1 MSEAQAS
8 VDRAE
13 ARSVGTADRLAT
25 AVIAARPD
33 ALLPAVMQERVEQAV
48 QRAAML
54 KQMVGRVLE
63 EGTDYGKVPGNPKP
77 TLLQPGA
84 QQLAFV
90 FGLTQKFSV
99 ETERID
105 YGQDPPFISYTVKC
119 QMISRETGE
128 VMAEGLAACNSLEVR
143 YRYRNEWQNG
153 TKVRVVNQE
162 VADLQNTIL
171 KMASKRANVAATLNA
186 TAASRLFTQDLEDL
200 RGMEEAARDETS
212 AQAQQQ
218 RTQRTAPA
226 SPQPQ
231 TQAAQRLPS
240 ERQVAFLTNLLRRHH
255 ATKRVGDAVLAACTA
270 DAARCRKAI
279 DALNTDDAGA
289 LDRVW
294 ALLGLPAL
302 ATQAPAAQ
310 PQPAA
315 PTAQAAPT
323 DDGDPLDDLIREA
336 EGLAEGAGM
345 DAETRDAYIAR
356 MVDTDAAQAVLE
368 QMREAAVPVP
378 F

>member
-13 ARSVGTADRLAT
+13 ARSVGTADRLDT

-90 FGLTQKFSV
+90 FGLTQKFCV

-105 YGQDPPFISYTVKC
+105 YAQDPPFISYTVRC

-128 VMAEGLAACNSLEVR
+128 VMSEGLAACNSLEVR

-153 TKVRVVNQE
+153 AKVRVVNQE

-171 KMASKRANVAATLNA
+171 KMASKRANIAAILNA

-200 RGMEEAARDETS
+200 RGLEAAAREDGEVQQEP
-212 AQAQQQ
+212 QARQQ
-218 RTQRTAPA
+218 RPAATSTARP
-226 SPQPQ
+226 
-231 TQAAQRLPS
+231 PS
-240 ERQVAFLTNLLRRHH
+240 EKQARFLSSLLRKHH
-255 ATKRVGDAVLAACTA
+255 ATKRIGEAVLAACTS
-270 DAARCRKAI
+270 DAAKCRRAV
-279 DALNTDDAGA
+279 DTLNTDDAGA

-310 PQPAA
+310 PPAA
-315 PTAQAAPT
+315 ASQAPAAAPPT
-323 DDGDPLDDLIREA
+323 DDGDPLDEAIAEA
-336 EGLAEGAGM
+336 ERLAEGAGW
-345 DAETRDAYIAR
+345 DQDTRDGYIAR
-356 MVDTDAAQAVLE
+356 MVDTDAAQAVLRE
-368 QMREAAVPVP
+368 MREAAVPVP